1 MWRRKQ
7 RIICRENLLA
17 SVHRGIAA
25 CRWAGVSRRVAITGI
40 GAVSAF
46 GMTAAALW
54 DGMREGRC
62 AIREIHNIPTEGLTN
77 KIAAEVDGYVQADHF
92 TSKQCAMLDK
102 VSQIAVVSAREAMA
116 QAGLSADDVK
126 AAGRRI
132 GVIHG
137 ASPGQIT
144 LDEGYKALYAENVRR
159 LHPFSLPRIMGAGPS
174 AAISIDLGAHGPCFG
189 TASACSTA
197 SHAIGLGFDMIRAGR
212 LDVAVAGGA
221 DSSIVFGYVKCWEAL
236 RLLAPDAARPFSRD
250 RTGIVLG
257 EGAATVVMEAWDH
270 AQARGATILAEVLG
284 FGMASDAVDMVAPDP
299 ESAAAAMLD
308 AIADAGLVPA
318 DIGYVNAH
326 GTGTRINDRAEVAA
340 LHRVFGSAVPPTSS
354 LKSQTGH
361 TLNAAGGME
370 TVATVLAL
378 RGQLMPATLGFREF
392 DPECDIDCVPNAPRE
407 AHFEFA
413 MSNSLGFGGLNA
425 ILILRRVN

>member
-1 MWRRKQ
+1 MT
-7 RIICRENLLA
+7 
-17 SVHRGIAA
+17 
-25 CRWAGVSRRVAITGI
+25 RRVAITGL
-40 GAVSAF
+40 GAVSGF
-46 GMTAAALW
+46 GMNVSALW

-62 AIREIHNIPTEGLTN
+62 SIREIHNISTEGLTN
-77 KIAAEVDGYVQADHF
+77 KIASEVDGYVQADHF
-92 TSKQCAMLDK
+92 TSKQSAMLDK
-102 VSQIAVVSAREAMA
+102 VSQLAVVSAREAMA
-116 QAGLSADDVK
+116 QAELSADDVK

-144 LDEGYKALYAENVRR
+144 LDDGYRALFVDHVRR

-174 AAISIDLGAHGPCFG
+174 AAISIDLGARGPCFG

-212 LDVAVAGGA
+212 LDIALGGGA
-221 DSSIVFGYVKCWEAL
+221 DASLVFGYIKCWEAL
-236 RLLAPDAARPFSRD
+236 RLLSPDTARPFSRD

-257 EGAATVVMEAWDH
+257 EGAATVVMEEWEH
-270 AQARGATILAEVLG
+270 ARARGATILAEVLG
-284 FGMASDAVDMVAPDP
+284 FGMGSDAVDMVAPDA

-308 AIADAGLVPA
+308 AIHDAGLTPQ

-326 GTGTRINDRAEVAA
+326 GTGTRINDRTEVAA
-340 LHRVFGSAVPPTSS
+340 LHQVFGSAVPPTSS

-361 TLNAAGGME
+361 TLNASGGME

-378 RGQLMPATLGFREF
+378 RGQLMPPTLGFREF
-392 DPECDIDCVPNAPRE
+392 DPECDIDCVPNEPRP

-425 ILILRRVN
+425 IIVLRRVN